1 MKHKICIF
9 ASLLFPLASIAEEKA
24 TLIFEDDFEREE
36 EDNSKEEIGR
46 AGRRTVRNEQKETSK
61 SI

>member
-9 ASLLFPLASIAEEKA
+9 ASLLFPLASSAEEKA

-36 EDNSKEEIGR
+36 ADDSKEEIG
-46 AGRRTVRNEQKETSK
+46 KE
-61 SI
+61 